1 MPSYG
6 LENSIS
12 AGTTITVRMVE
23 TIDSRVHKAGDH
35 FTVTTEGDI
44 KKDQQVIIKSGSQ
57 AQVIINKIQ
66 TPGRGQQSSRLIL
79 ILTMLNANNRQ
90 IYIKTFPIT
99 EQGTT
104 PIGTKIVAIDKNK
117 NVVIGKQSGKIT
129 TSPTL
134 MTKGS
139 HIMLTK
145 GTVLEFILKEPI
157 PL

>member
-12 AGTTITVRMVE
+12 AGTTINVRMAE

-44 KKDQQVIIKSGSQ
+44 KEDQQVIIQSGSP

-90 IYIKTFPIT
+90 INIKTFPIT

-104 PIGTKIVAIDKNK
+104 PIR
-117 NVVIGKQSGKIT
+117 KQVEPLT
-129 TSPTL
+129 TSPAL
-134 MTKGS
+134 MAKGY
-139 HIMLTK
+139 HIRLTK